1 MDFDQLRAKGT
12 MAGSA
17 GVIVMDETT
26 CMVRA
31 LAVTMRFY
39 AHESCGQCSPCR
51 EGTGWVHK
59 ILDRVVKGGGRPQD
73 FDNLQDIC
81 SFMGG
86 TTICALADGAA
97 MPLRSYPMK
106 FREEFEYHIQHGKCN
121 IQKWRHP

>member
-1 MDFDQLRAKGT
+1 

-17 GVIVMDETT
+17 GVMVMDETT
-26 CMVRA
+26 CMVES

-51 EGTGWVHK
+51 EGTSWVHR
-59 ILDRVVKGGGRPQD
+59 ILERITKGHGRPKD
-73 FDNLQDIC
+73 IETLLDIC

-106 FREEFEYHIQHGKCN
+106 FREEFEDHIQNGKCSLERGSLQHN
-121 IQKWRHP
+121 AQAYH